1 MFAFAVSTRENA
13 AAGRSCSA
21 RLACATRPLWSGPC
35 ISRRASYASPRLRRP
50 RSMKFKTLHRLHTLT
65 LLAPNPSESVC
76 AHSSLARYTPG
87 LSLRFMSTM
96 YNLIWTYQKA
106 LPYSRKHG
114 VPPSRPGC
122 WVYPDML
129 EVGIGLGLNTTESR
143 THFVRTYLSSNC
155 VFARVLLGNFRESFD
170 GCVSLRRL
178 TTGSVGCHVR
188 TACDRLRPRKRNFVQ
203 RALPYHRQ
211 QACAER

>member
-106 LPYSRKHG
+106 LPYSRKH
-114 VPPSRPGC
+114 PSAALQTQLLGISISRHARGRNRSQQS
-122 WVYPDML
+122 VST
-129 EVGIGLGLNTTESR
+129 IGLNNWSQQ
-143 THFVRTYLSSNC
+143 S
-155 VFARVLLGNFRESFD
+155 
-170 GCVSLRRL
+170 VSTLRSPAL
-178 TTGSVGCHVR
+178 TS
-188 TACDRLRPRKRNFVQ
+188 
-203 RALPYHRQ
+203 
-211 QACAER
+211 

>member
-1 MFAFAVSTRENA
+1 MRQYNWTEHSVHLAQVFEDCPGHFF
-13 AAGRSCSA
+13 
-21 RLACATRPLWSGPC
+21 RLGDDIGPQ
-35 ISRRASYASPRLRRP
+35 
-50 RSMKFKTLHRLHTLT
+50 
-65 LLAPNPSESVC
+65 
-76 AHSSLARYTPG
+76 
-87 LSLRFMSTM
+87 FMSTM

-129 EVGIGLGLNTTESR
+129 EVGIGLNTTESR

>member
-122 WVYPDML
+122 WVYPGPCSRS
-129 EVGIGLGLNTTESR
+129 ESVSTIGLNNWSQHYWSQQL
-143 THFVRTYLSSNC
+143 
-155 VFARVLLGNFRESFD
+155 
-170 GCVSLRRL
+170 VSTLRSPAL
-178 TTGSVGCHVR
+178 TS
-188 TACDRLRPRKRNFVQ
+188 
-203 RALPYHRQ
+203 
-211 QACAER
+211 